1 MLKDM
6 KNYNFSLII
15 FVFTLKMS
23 LYYHLMGVKTNFEV
37 ITLLSVIY
45 IGLIYTLLSQRKK
58 CFFGVYIFISLFMFV
73 DVIYFKYFNQSL
85 SFNIFG
91 QASQLVDVLETIKM
105 LISFKEFM
113 LFLDIFVIY
122 YLNKNNKLNYKDLIK
137 NKKLKYKVSLISIIC
152 ISMLLLNPFHNEL
165 VKGINNEEFF
175 TYHIKDIYSVIARK
189 NIDMINSIIINLDQ
203 NTTENAK
210 LYGIGKGRNLIVIQV
225 ESLQNM
231 VVNRYY
237 EGQELTPNLNKL
249 IKKDTIYFNNY
260 YQQLGKG
267 NTSDAEF
274 VSQNSLYAPMHGQ
287 AYDIYKDNHFYGLP
301 WLLRG
306 EGYKTIALHG
316 YKKEFWN
323 RDKAYPG
330 QGFET
335 FISEKDY
342 KIEENIGFGLGDR
355 SFFKQSI
362 NYIKK
367 IDEPFYSFL
376 VTLTSHNPYK
386 MPLKDNV
393 IDLKD
398 EDEGSLFGDY
408 LQAVYYTDKA
418 IGEFISYLKDNDFY
432 KNSIIVIYGDHFGL
446 SSKDKKINENVSDF
460 LGYNYDFDEMMKVPL
475 IINIPDKNV
484 NQTIET
490 VGGQI
495 DFMPTILNL
504 MGIENK
510 NSFIFGKDLVNAKSG
525 FVASQTYMIKGSF
538 IQDNIIFEM
547 SRDGVFKNSRA
558 WNRVTREPVDL
569 ENCREG
575 YKKAIKEINRSIYIL
590 DNDILGQV
598 LK

>member
-1 MLKDM
+1 MLKNM
-6 KNYNFSLII
+6 KNYNFSLIV

-23 LYYHLMGVKTNFEV
+23 LYYHLMGIKANFAV

-105 LISFKEFM
+105 LVSFKECM

-122 YLNKNNKLNYKDLIK
+122 YLNKNNNHNYKDLIK

-152 ISMLLLNPFHNEL
+152 IIMVLLNPFHNEL

-189 NIDMINSIIINLDQ
+189 NIDMINNIIINLDQ

-210 LYGIGKGRNLIVIQV
+210 WYGIAKDRNLIVIQV

-231 VVNRYY
+231 LVNRYY
-237 EGQELTPNLNKL
+237 DGQELTPNLNKL

-274 VSQNSLYAPMHGQ
+274 VSQNSLYAPMNGQ

-301 WLLRG
+301 WILRDK
-306 EGYKTIALHG
+306 GYKTIALHG

-323 RDKAYPG
+323 RDTAYPG

-335 FISEKDY
+335 FISGKDY

-367 IDEPFYSFL
+367 IDRPFYSFL

-386 MPLKDNV
+386 MPSKDNV

-398 EDEGSLFGDY
+398 EDKGSLFGDY
-408 LQAVYYTDKA
+408 LQAVCYTDKA
-418 IGEFISYLKDNDFY
+418 IGEFISYLKDNNLY

-446 SSKDKKINENVSDF
+446 SSKDKKTNENVSDF
-460 LGYNYDFDEMMKVPL
+460 LGYDYDFDEMMKVPL
-475 IINIPDKNV
+475 IINIPEENV

-504 MGIENK
+504 MGIKNK
-510 NSFIFGKDLVNAKSG
+510 NPFIFGNDLVNAKSG

>member
-1 MLKDM
+1 MLKNM

-15 FVFTLKMS
+15 FVFILKMS
-23 LYYHLMGVKTNFEV
+23 LYYHIMGIKTNFEF

-45 IGLIYTLLSQRKK
+45 IGLIYTFLSQRKK

-85 SFNIFG
+85 SFNIVS

-105 LISFKEFM
+105 LVGFKECL
-113 LFLDIFVIY
+113 LFLDILVIY
-122 YLNKNNKLNYKDLIK
+122 YLNKSNNRNYKDLIK

-152 ISMLLLNPFHNEL
+152 ISMVLFNPFNNDL
-165 VKGINNEEFF
+165 VKVINNEEFF
-175 TYHIKDIYSVIARK
+175 TYHIKDMYSVIARK
-189 NIDMINSIIINLDQ
+189 NIDMINNIIINLDQ

-210 LYGIGKGRNLIVIQV
+210 LYGIAKDRNLIVIQV

-237 EGQELTPNLNKL
+237 DGQELTPNLNKL
-249 IKKDTIYFNNY
+249 IKKDSIYFNNY

-274 VSQNSLYAPMHGQ
+274 VSQNSLYAPMNGQ

-301 WLLRG
+301 WILRDK
-306 EGYKTIALHG
+306 GYKTIAFHG

-323 RDKAYPG
+323 RDTAYPG

-342 KIEENIGFGLGDR
+342 KIEENIGFGLGDK

-362 NYIKK
+362 DYMRKVDK
-367 IDEPFYSFL
+367 PFYSFL

-386 MPLKDNV
+386 IPLKENV
-393 IDLKD
+393 IELK
-398 EDEGSLFGDY
+398 EEEKGNLFGDY
-408 LQAVYYTDKA
+408 LQAVHYTDKA
-418 IGEFISYLKDNDFY
+418 IGEFISYLKDNNLY

-446 SSKDKKINENVSDF
+446 SSKDEKINKNVRDF
-460 LGYNYDFDEMMKVPL
+460 LGYDYDFDEMMKVPL
-475 IINIPDKNV
+475 IINIPGENV

-510 NSFIFGKDLVNAKSG
+510 NPFTFGKDIVNSTSG

-547 SRDGVFKNSRA
+547 SRDGVFENSRA

-569 ENCREG
+569 KNCREG

-590 DNDILGQV
+590 DNDALRQG